1 MILIPLCIYLSI
13 KNTNIDKKYIP
24 PKFDG
29 EKIIP
34 GYFDEK
40 KIKKFD
46 LACKAIDIPIN
57 EIRIIE
63 NCIKHKKGK
72 IYIVGGAV
80 RN

>member
-1 MILIPLCIYLSI
+1 M
-13 KNTNIDKKYIP
+13 
-24 PKFDG
+24 
-29 EKIIP
+29 
-34 GYFDEK
+34 K

-72 IYIVGGAV
+72 IYIVGGGC
-80 RN
+80 